1 MRDSVKLILPFA
13 VWMVLMKVLPNTA
26 VMYATRAVI
35 TAGLLVWSLW
45 GTKINGKHFK
55 RAISWGVPIGV
66 LVLAIWIAPEHVEE
80 YKKYCI
86 IGEGG
91 TNKIAEANAGLLVM
105 RLLGSAFVIAIAE
118 ELFFRK
124 WLIRF
129 AGFWWMTALFA
140 IEHDRFL
147 VGAIAGIIYGWIYL
161 RKGLGAAIIAH
172 VTTNFLL
179 GLYVIYFNEW
189 QLW

>member
-1 MRDSVKLILPFA
+1 MRESVKLILPFA

-26 VMYATRAVI
+26 VMYAIRAVI

-66 LVLAIWIAPEHVEE
+66 LVLAIWIAPEHIEE

>member
-1 MRDSVKLILPFA
+1 MRESAKLILPFA

-26 VMYATRAVI
+26 VMYAIRAVV
-35 TAGLLVWSLW
+35 TAGLLVWSLL
-45 GTKINGKHFK
+45 GKKIDWDHFK

-66 LVLAIWIAPEHVEE
+66 LVLAIWIAPEHIEE